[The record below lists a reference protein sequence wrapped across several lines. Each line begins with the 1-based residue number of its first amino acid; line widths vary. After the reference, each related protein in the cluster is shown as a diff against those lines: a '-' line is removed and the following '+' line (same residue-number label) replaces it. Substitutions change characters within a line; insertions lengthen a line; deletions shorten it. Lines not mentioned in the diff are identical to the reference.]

1 MRQLDNPKTKL
12 YYEFKNFVLSRS
24 FPWYMY
30 EQQQNDAFHASD
42 PFAKTKFYHPS
53 MNLEKMGHARTF
65 IHGLL
70 GRPTFNEPYS
80 QPEKYFEHALEVC
93 KEIFNHNRFR
103 INSFLR
109 MAVNMVFPDP
119 NIDTTYIHVDHHHE
133 HHNMLIYLT
142 DAGGE
147 TIAESGYHDPKEDD
161 VVIFDGYHTH
171 NVPKTKPRVVL
182 VATFI

>member
-1 MRQLDNPKTKL
+1 MRQLENPKTKL
-12 YYEFKNFVLSRS
+12 YCEFKDFVMSS
-24 FPWYMY
+24 VFPWYMY
-30 EQQQNDAFHASD
+30 EKQQEDAFHKSD

-70 GRPTFNEPYS
+70 GRPTFKEPFP
-80 QPEKYFEHALEVC
+80 QPEQFLPHALEVI
-93 KEIFNHNRFR
+93 KEIFNHNQFR

-109 MAVNMVFPDP
+109 MAVNMVLPDP
-119 NIDTTYIHVDHHHE
+119 NIDTTYIHVDHQHIHS
-133 HHNMLIYLT
+133 NLLIYFT
-142 DAGGE
+142 DAGGQ

-182 VATFI
+182 VATYI